1 MSQTPVADI
10 IRAKLTAAFTPS
22 LLELLDESAKHAG
35 HAGYNSAGESHFRL
49 KLRAAA
55 FNGTSRLARQQMVFS
70 VLKEEMTERVHA
82 LSMVVLAEDETQT
95 TISN

>member
-10 IRAKLTAAFTPS
+10 IRAKLMAAFAPS

-35 HAGYNSAGESHFRL
+35 HAGHNSAGESHFRL
-49 KLRAAA
+49 KLRATA

-70 VLKEEMTERVHA
+70 VLREEMAGRVHA
-82 LSMVVLAEDETQT
+82 LSMVVLAEDEA
-95 TISN
+95 